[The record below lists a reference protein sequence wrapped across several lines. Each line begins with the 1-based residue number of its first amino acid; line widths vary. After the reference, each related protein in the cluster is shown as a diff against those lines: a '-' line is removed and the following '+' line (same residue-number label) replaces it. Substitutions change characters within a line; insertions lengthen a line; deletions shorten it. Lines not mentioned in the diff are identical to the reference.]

1 MLTRTLGRSGI
12 NVSVLGLGCWAVGG
26 PWLYGK
32 IQAGWGEVD
41 DDESIRAIHCA
52 LDNGINFF
60 DTAANYGAVHSERIL
75 SRTIAGRRDQVVIAT
90 KFGYK
95 VDEEIE
101 NVSSYGDSVANHVR
115 QDRVQFVLDRPIATE
130 P

>member
-1 MLTRTLGRSGI
+1 MLTRILGRSGI
-12 NVSVLGLGCWAVGG
+12 KVNALGLGCWAVGG
-26 PWLYGK
+26 PCLYIK
-32 IQAGWGEVD
+32 TQAGWGEVD

-60 DTAANYGAVHSERIL
+60 NTAANYGAGHSERIL
-75 SRTIAGRRDQVVIAT
+75 SRAIAGRRDQVVIAT

-101 NVSSYGDSVANHVR
+101 NVSSYSDSVANHVR